1 MSELLSL
8 ESALSDV
15 DRRVE
20 QAVKSTKK
28 LVSALGAAS
37 KSSAH
42 GDLVALRRAL
52 KDAGEAL
59 QVAQLDVS
67 SAASAWNF
75 DEEAEQAYF
84 RGGSFTAELTAEAVA
99 SGLRL
104 QEDDGQLM
112 CYPVTLRIDA
122 SRRLVLIDKKPY
134 KFTRPS
140 ILAAHLK
147 DVQRRPPRF
156 KAPAFIESLYSAWD
170 YARHLDVSGH
180 GLASGVRVDRVYAA
194 LTVAPGASKEYSKQE
209 FGRDLYLLES
219 SEVETTKKGARIHF
233 SRATGTKGG
242 AGVISVVGEDGRPV
256 LYSSI
261 EFAEARAR

>member
-1 MSELLSL
+1 MPELSSL

-15 DRRVE
+15 DRRVD
-20 QAVKSTKK
+20 QALKSTKK

-42 GDLVALRRAL
+42 GDLTALRRSL
-52 KDAGEAL
+52 RDAAEAL
-59 QVAQLDVS
+59 QVAQLDVG
-67 SAASAWNF
+67 SAASAWKY

-84 RGGSFTAELTAEAVA
+84 RGGGFTGELKAAA
-99 SGLRL
+99 ASSGLRL
-104 QEDDGQLM
+104 EEDDGQLM
-112 CYPVTLRIDA
+112 CYPVTLRIDP

-134 KFTRPS
+134 RFTRPS
-140 ILAAHLK
+140 VLAAHLK

-170 YARHLDVSGH
+170 YARHLEASSH
-180 GLASGVRVDRVYAA
+180 GLARGVRVDKVYAA
-194 LTVAPGASKEYSKQE
+194 LTVAPGAAKEYSKQE

-219 SEVETTKKGARIHF
+219 SETETTKKGARIHF

-242 AGVISVVGEDGRPV
+242 AGIISVVGEDGRPV

-261 EFAEARAR
+261 EFAEAGQR